1 MGTLGAT
8 IRDMR
13 LWLKVLLICS
23 LPVAFAGLGYLY
35 MTVLWQPPLIFHS
48 CPHLAPASACSYH
61 PLLVSGYTWTVL
73 GALVGL
79 WVAYVLSQALFT
91 GKKAALTIGELAT
104 VTPVVVAVVW
114 WTFRDGLL
122 QAGTRSEQAHVL
134 VVVFVSIMARLAFS
148 LSLGR
153 RPPRGLGGTLL
164 LADRDVASICP
175 LSADARTSATV
186 GLSQDLASGLKDLR
200 RGEHR
205 LNLGVLTTEV
215 RPTQAGNHRVVVVH
229 TSNNDVDVLLCIA
242 NAHTI
247 RP

>member
-104 VTPVVVAVVW
+104 VTPVVVGVVW

-134 VVVFVSIMARLAFS
+134 VVVFVSIMARLALS
-148 LSLGR
+148 LFLGR
-153 RPPRGLGGTLL
+153 RTSPRSRPHLVAGG
-164 LADRDVASICP
+164 S
-175 LSADARTSATV
+175 
-186 GLSQDLASGLKDLR
+186 
-200 RGEHR
+200 
-205 LNLGVLTTEV
+205 
-215 RPTQAGNHRVVVVH
+215 
-229 TSNNDVDVLLCIA
+229 
-242 NAHTI
+242 
-247 RP
+247 